1 MTTEQPLKYRGLIY
15 AKKNRIKAVYT
26 TMVLSFLPHS
36 LITDCTV
43 STEAIAIAST
53 TQKGANK
60 GNQCSCG
67 AN

>member
-1 MTTEQPLKYRGLIY
+1 
-15 AKKNRIKAVYT
+15 
-26 TMVLSFLPHS
+26 MVLSFLPHS

-43 STEAIAIAST
+43 STEALAIASI

-67 AN
+67 ANQHYYMQ